1 MVRTESTMLPIGTPA
16 PDFSLTDTD
25 GRPVSLYR
33 DLAGGEGVLIAFIC
47 NHCPFV
53 KHLRDHLA
61 HFGRECQERGIAVAA
76 ISANSPETHPQDA
89 PERMAEEKEAAGY
102 TFPYLFDADQ
112 AVAKAYRAACT
123 PDFYLFDAELK
134 LFYRGRFDDSTPK
147 NDRPITGAD
156 LRGAVEALLAGQA
169 PPEPQYPSIGCNIKW
184 REGAEPDYFTAA
196 GG

>member
-1 MVRTESTMLPIGTPA
+1 MVRTESMMVPIGTEA
-16 PDFSLTDTD
+16 PDFTLPDVD
-25 GRPVSLYR
+25 GRMVSLHR

-53 KHLRDHLA
+53 KHLRDDLA
-61 HFGRECQERGIAVAA
+61 HFARECQDRGLAVVG
-76 ISANSPETHPQDA
+76 ISANSPETHPDDA

-102 TFPYLFDADQ
+102 TFPYLFDEDQ
-112 AVAKAYRAACT
+112 SVAKAFRAACT
-123 PDFYLFDAELK
+123 PDFYLYDRDLR

-156 LRGAVEALLAGQA
+156 LRGAVDALLAGD
-169 PPEPQYPSIGCNIKW
+169 PPPDPQYPSIGCNIKW
-184 REGAEPDYFTAA
+184 HPGNEPDYFSP